1 MAERSAF
8 VAASLVLLA
17 LLSGSVLV
25 EAETNYERVTTRD
38 ETVATV
44 ADVELVDGDVI
55 VAVEVHNTMREP
67 LRVRYVNVVLD
78 RANATDSASVPY
90 NGYLKIPAGEAIV
103 NGSVPARQTTG
114 TVAPGETFTVRGT
127 VAVEVFNRY
136 RFEIPIEPA
145 EVTV

>member
-25 EAETNYERVTTRD
+25 EAETNYERVATRD

-44 ADVELVDGDVI
+44 DSVELVDGDVI

-78 RANATDSASVPY
+78 RDNATDSASVPY
-90 NGYLKIPAGEAIV
+90 NGYLTIPAGEAIV
-103 NGSVPARQTTG
+103 NASVPARQTTG
-114 TVAPGETFTVRGT
+114 TVTPGETFTVRGT